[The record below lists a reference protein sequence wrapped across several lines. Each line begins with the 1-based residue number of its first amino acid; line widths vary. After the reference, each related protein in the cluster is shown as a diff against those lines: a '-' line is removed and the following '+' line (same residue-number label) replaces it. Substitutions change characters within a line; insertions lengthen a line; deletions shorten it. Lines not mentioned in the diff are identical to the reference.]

1 MPQLHLYVPD
11 TTAELLKRRAEER
24 GLTLSKYLA
33 EVVREEVDDE
43 EWPEGFFEDVLGA
56 CGRVSSGGR
65 HKDSMRDVKI
75 SRITSTRGLEVSSRH
90 RRRHSSHQR

>member
-33 EVVREEVDDE
+33 EMVRQEVDGE
-43 EWPEGFFEDVLGA
+43 KWPEGFFEDVLGA
-56 CGRVSSGGR
+56 WEGE
-65 HKDSMRDVKI
+65 
-75 SRITSTRGLEVSSRH
+75 L
-90 RRRHSSHQR
+90 RRPPQGSYEERENLSDDIN